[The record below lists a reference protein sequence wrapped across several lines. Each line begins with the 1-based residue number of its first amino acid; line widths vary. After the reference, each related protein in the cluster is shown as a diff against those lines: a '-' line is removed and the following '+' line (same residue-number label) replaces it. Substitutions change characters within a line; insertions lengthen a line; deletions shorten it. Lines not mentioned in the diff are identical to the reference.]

1 MLFNYYFQ
9 GFLKQTVFRSFQTE
23 IIYED
28 QFKINHNLKDKLKRK
43 RQNDSIKRK
52 KIRWIFFKKK
62 GQLINLETSRS
73 NSLPNMSLRL
83 TY

>member
-52 KIRWIFFKKK
+52 KIRWIFF
-62 GQLINLETSRS
+62 
-73 NSLPNMSLRL
+73 
-83 TY
+83 